1 MKKVLILVGVGFVGI
16 CGWMILGSLN
26 QMSAQESGRQPLTL
40 LQQTTTTPSVEGSV
54 TQPVP
59 APAMEPAPSIT
70 RLNAKGGKTQS
81 VLLGSSDEGSVF
93 KYQLDLTSTGAAI
106 KTATFSEWDNRA
118 RKDPQQL
125 LLLKPAPVSQDQNV
139 LSLASRALLLY
150 NYDQKLS
157 LDQLDWELTQSST
170 EPNSPQTAQFE
181 ATITTADNQTALL
194 VRKTYSVQPDTY
206 LFDVKIDI
214 LNQTSDTQKVAMSF
228 TGPVGLAQ
236 EGFRQDMRNT
246 VALYKKADGEFS
258 RVAPKS
264 LYKADA
270 EARKLAPENTEAS
283 LVWVAAIN
291 KYFAAIVVPQS
302 DPETQNTRWLGGHA
316 GLYFNPD
323 GVKKPNGDETIGLNL
338 TTTMVSLAP
347 NAEKTY
353 NMQVYL
359 GPKDKNLFDKDK
371 TYTDLGFV
379 HTISFM
385 GCCCPQS
392 VIYPM
397 AFGILWLMKAMFSVI
412 GNYGIVI
419 ILLVL
424 IMRLILHPVTKKS
437 QISMHKMSKLAPR
450 AEEIKKKYSN
460 NKAEMNRQMMMLY
473 KEQGASPIM
482 GFLPMMIQMP
492 VWISLWSAIN
502 ASVDL
507 RGEGLLPF
515 WITDLS
521 VPDQLFPFGFN
532 VPFIG
537 EYFNLLPLLMGVAFY
552 LQQKLMPSQANA
564 AANPQMAQQQK
575 MMAIMMPIMFP
586 IMLYKVPSGVNLY
599 IMTSTALGVLEQH
612 LVRKHIK
619 EREAVENKG
628 LVAVTSKTGGK
639 VKKKKPKPMFKQ
651 FK

>member
-1 MKKVLILVGVGFVGI
+1 MH
-16 CGWMILGSLN
+16 
-26 QMSAQESGRQPLTL
+26 
-40 LQQTTTTPSVEGSV
+40 
-54 TQPVP
+54 
-59 APAMEPAPSIT
+59 
-70 RLNAKGGKTQS
+70 
-81 VLLGSSDEGSVF
+81 
-93 KYQLDLTSTGAAI
+93 
-106 KTATFSEWDNRA
+106 
-118 RKDPQQL
+118 
-125 LLLKPAPVSQDQNV
+125 
-139 LSLASRALLLY
+139 LS
-150 NYDQKLS
+150 
-157 LDQLDWELTQSST
+157 
-170 EPNSPQTAQFE
+170 
-181 ATITTADNQTALL
+181 
-194 VRKTYSVQPDTY
+194 
-206 LFDVKIDI
+206 
-214 LNQTSDTQKVAMSF
+214 
-228 TGPVGLAQ
+228 GPVGLAQ

-270 EARKLAPENTEAS
+270 EARKLAPDNAEAS
-283 LVWVAAIN
+283 LLWVAAIN
-291 KYFAAIVVPQS
+291 KYFAAIVVPQP
-302 DPETQNTRWLGGHA
+302 DPETESTQWLGGHT
-316 GLYFNPD
+316 GHYFNPD

-338 TTTMVSLAP
+338 STTMVSLSP
-347 NAEKTY
+347 NAQKTY
-353 NMQVYL
+353 AMQVYL
-359 GPKDKNLFDKDK
+359 GPKDKNLFDKDE
-371 TYTDLGFV
+371 TYTNLGFV

-385 GCCCPQS
+385 GCCPQS

-450 AEEIKKKYSN
+450 AEGIKKKYAN
-460 NKAEMNRQMMMLY
+460 NKAEMNRQMMLLY

-482 GFLPMMIQMP
+482 GFLPMLIQMP

-575 MMAIMMPIMFP
+575 IMAIMMPIMFP

-612 LVRKHIK
+612 VVRKHIK
-619 EREAVENKG
+619 SE
-628 LVAVTSKTGGK
+628 
-639 VKKKKPKPMFKQ
+639 
-651 FK
+651 